1 MFLFVQIMTQ
11 DTSFVEDI
19 GSFYSFS
26 NPDLDVIEMCGTS
39 ISVNIN
45 VELRK
50 NISTRIHCFSFG
62 FPLLSIVFHYFSKL
76 FHIYVTFT
84 FNIARLNEV
93 LDWEGVGNRQLLCF
107 FKA

>member
-1 MFLFVQIMTQ
+1 MTQ
-11 DTSFVEDI
+11 NKSFVKDI

-50 NISTRIHCFSFG
+50 NVSTTVF
-62 FPLLSIVFHYFSKL
+62 LLVFLFCQLYFSISQNY
-76 FHIYVTFT
+76 FIFT
-84 FNIARLNEV
+84 SLSHLISRV
-93 LDWEGVGNRQLLCF
+93 
-107 FKA
+107 